1 MSEQVATA
9 GIEGDS
15 IVRRLIDTARR
26 RPRDM
31 AIIGAD
37 THVTY
42 ADLDAASLAIA
53 RAIIANGNGRRGN
66 VCLMLTDK
74 VAAIGAIFGA
84 MRSGN
89 ACVPLDATDPQA
101 RLRFILSDSEPVAL
115 LTDRVHLEL
124 ARALAPIG
132 CAVVDIDA
140 AARDDATLPL
150 PTIDPAQLAYVSY
163 TSGSTGTP
171 KGVTQT
177 HANALFFIDS
187 YSKAF
192 GIGPGDRVSVLSAI
206 GVPAGLGDIL
216 RGVALGASLCAFD
229 LRRNGVAQLAD
240 WLDRQRVTV
249 LHVVPTVFREMA
261 NRMDKARVLPHL
273 RVVHLGGEALFGADI
288 ALFRAHTLE
297 HCVMFNQLAS
307 TEVSVIARN
316 VVDHSMRVPY
326 EGAVAAGRPIDG
338 VRVEIRRDDGSV
350 AATDEAGEMIVTSA
364 HVSPGYW
371 RRPELDA
378 AAFSHDSGRPGWRR
392 YRSGDLGRI
401 DAAGRLWFLGRA
413 GTRVKVHG
421 HSVDLMEIEAAL
433 AGCPGV
439 VRSAVLAEA
448 GDAQTDSAQLVAYV
462 EAGPDVVRD
471 PADVRRHLAARV
483 PLHMLPATVRY
494 VASMPLTI
502 GGKIDRL
509 RVGDAEILA
518 PRVPTSS
525 PCDEIERGVAR
536 VFEALLGVESV
547 GADDDFFLLGGD
559 SLMGA
564 ELQLRIAERF
574 GVRVD
579 NFHANTTV
587 AGLAAAIRHE
597 RSRSAARVHDM
608 PIMLPLWRSGSE
620 IPLFIVHGRHGQ
632 AFVSPYFMRLLGD
645 DQPVWAFQARGLD
658 GASTP
663 HASIDAMADDY
674 LAEMRKVRP
683 HGPYLLGSLC
693 AGVFIVTIMAR
704 RLREMGEAVLPLLL
718 LDPPNSVFQP
728 GYLNLSQQQFE
739 DKMRARKAAGGSG
752 GPVGDPSYMQALL
765 RTVLAFERAIAMH
778 RPLPYDGDAFMLS
791 STARV
796 QGADVAY
803 FNRMFTGNV
812 VRHEIGAT
820 HRQAMHPH
828 NPAFIRAL
836 AASMAKIRAAARGVA
851 PAERS
856 IATAG

>member
-1 MSEQVATA
+1 MSGQAATA

-15 IVRRLIDTARR
+15 IVRRLLDTARH
-26 RPRDM
+26 RPRDI

-37 THVTY
+37 AHVTY

-53 RAIIANGNGRRGN
+53 QAIVANGNGRRGN

-74 VAAIGAIFGA
+74 VAAIAAIFGA

-89 ACVPLDATDPQA
+89 ACVPIDATDPPA
-101 RLRFILSDSEPVAL
+101 RLRFILTDSEPVAVL
-115 LTDRVHLEL
+115 ADRVHIEL
-124 ARALAPIG
+124 ARELAPIG
-132 CAVVDIDA
+132 CAVLDIDA
-140 AARDDATLPL
+140 AAHHDEALPL
-150 PTIDPAQLAYVSY
+150 PAIDPVQVAYVSY

-187 YSKAF
+187 YAKAF

-229 LRRNGVAQLAD
+229 IRRNGVAQLAD
-240 WLDRQRVTV
+240 WLDRRRVTV
-249 LHVVPTVFREMA
+249 LHLVPTVFREMA

-273 RVVHLGGEALFGADI
+273 RLVHLGGEALFGADI

-316 VVDHSMRVPY
+316 VVDHRVQVPL
-326 EGAVAAGRPIDG
+326 EGVVAAGRPLDG
-338 VRVEIRRDDGSV
+338 VHVEIRRDDGSV
-350 AATDEAGEMIVTSA
+350 AATDEAGEMTVTSA
-364 HVSPGYW
+364 HASPGYW
-371 RRPELDA
+371 RRPDLDA
-378 AAFSHDSGRPGWRR
+378 AAFSPDPVRPGWRR

-401 DAAGRLWFLGRA
+401 DATGTLWFLGRA

-421 HSVDLMEIEAAL
+421 HSVDLMEVEAAL

-439 VRSAVLAEA
+439 VKSAVLAEA
-448 GDAQTDSAQLVAYV
+448 GDAQTDSARLVAYI
-462 EAGPDVVRD
+462 EADPRAVRD
-471 PADVRRHLAARV
+471 PAVVRRHLAGRV
-483 PLHMLPATVRY
+483 PVYMLPAMVRY
-494 VASMPLTI
+494 VAPMPLTV

-509 RVGDAEILA
+509 RLGDAEILA
-518 PRVPTSS
+518 TRVATPP
-525 PCDEIERGVAR
+525 PCDEIERGVAGI
-536 VFEALLGVESV
+536 FETLLGVESV
-547 GADDDFFLLGGD
+547 SAADDFFLLGGD

-564 ELQLRIAERF
+564 ELQLRLAERF

-579 NFHANTTV
+579 NFHENATV
-587 AGLAAAIRHE
+587 AGLAAGIRRE
-597 RSRSAARVHDM
+597 RSRSGVRVHDM
-608 PIMLPLWRSGSE
+608 PIMLPLWQSGGE

-674 LAEMRKVRP
+674 VAEMRKVRP
-683 HGPYLLGSLC
+683 QGPYLLGSLC

-704 RLREMGEAVLPLLL
+704 RLREMGETVLPLLL

-728 GYLNLSQQQFE
+728 GYLNLTQQQFE
-739 DKMRARKAAGGSG
+739 AKMRARKAAGGSG

-796 QGADVAY
+796 QGADVAC
-803 FNRMFTGNV
+803 FNGMFTGNV

-836 AASMAKIRAAARGVA
+836 MASMAKIRAAAHDLA
-851 PAERS
+851 PPERS
-856 IATAG
+856 VVGAG

>member
-1 MSEQVATA
+1 MSDHATTTS
-9 GIEGDS
+9 IGDDT
-15 IVRRLIDTARR
+15 IIGRLINIARQ
-26 RPRDM
+26 RPESL
-31 AIIGAD
+31 AIIDAD
-37 THVTY
+37 ARVTY

-53 RAIIANGNGRRGN
+53 RAIVATSDGRRGN

-74 VAAIGAIFGA
+74 VAAIRAIFGA

-89 ACVPLDATDPQA
+89 ACVPLDAADPQS
-101 RLRFILSDSEPVAL
+101 RLRFILRDSEPVAL
-115 LTDRVHLEL
+115 LTDRVHIEL
-124 ARALAPIG
+124 AHALAPVG
-132 CAVVDIDA
+132 CAVVDVDA
-140 AARDDATLPL
+140 APRHDIAQSLPA
-150 PTIDPAQLAYVSY
+150 IDPARLAYVSY

-187 YSKAF
+187 YATAF
-192 GIGPGDRVSVLSAI
+192 GIGPGDRISVLSAI

-216 RGVALGASLCAFD
+216 RGIVLGASLCAFD
-229 LRRNGVAQLAD
+229 IRRTGVAQLAG

-249 LHVVPTVFREMA
+249 LHAVPTVFREMA
-261 NRMDKARVLPHL
+261 NRMAGARVLPHL
-273 RVVHLGGEALFGADI
+273 RLVHLGGEALFSADI

-316 VVDHSMRVPY
+316 TVDHRTQVPC
-326 EGAVAAGRPIDG
+326 EGVVAAGRPIDG
-338 VRVEIRRDDGSV
+338 VHVEIRREDGSV
-350 AATDEAGEMIVTSA
+350 AAADEAGEMIVASA

-371 RRPELDA
+371 RRPDLDA
-378 AAFSHDSGRPGWRR
+378 AAFSPDPARPGWRR

-439 VRSAVLAEA
+439 VKSAVLAEA
-448 GDAQTDSAQLVAYV
+448 GDAQTDSARLVAYV
-462 EAGPDVVRD
+462 EAGPDAVRD
-471 PADVRRHLAARV
+471 PAAVRRHLAGRV
-483 PLHMLPATVRY
+483 PLYMLPATVRY

-502 GGKIDRL
+502 GGKIDRMRL
-509 RVGDAEILA
+509 GEAETLPASATAAA
-518 PRVPTSS
+518 PD
-525 PCDEIERGVAR
+525 DEIERGVGR
-536 VFEALLGVESV
+536 VFEALLKIESV
-547 GADDDFFLLGGD
+547 GAEDDFFLLGGD

-564 ELQLRIAERF
+564 ELQVRLAEQF
-574 GVRVD
+574 GVRVA
-579 NFHANTTV
+579 NFHEDATV
-587 AGLAAAIRHE
+587 AGIAAGIRRE
-597 RSRSAARVHDM
+597 RSRSATRVHDM
-608 PIMLPLWRSGSE
+608 PVMLPLWQSGNE

-645 DQPVWAFQARGLD
+645 DQPVWSFQARGLD

-663 HASIDAMADDY
+663 HGSIDAMADDY

-704 RLREMGEAVLPLLL
+704 RLRESGETVLPLLL

-728 GYLNLSQQQFE
+728 GYLNLTQAQFE
-739 DKMRARKAAGGSG
+739 EKMRARKAAGGSG

-765 RTVLAFERAIAMH
+765 RSVLAFERAIAMH

-796 QGADVAY
+796 RGADVAY
-803 FNRMFTGNV
+803 FNRMFTGKV
-812 VRHEIGAT
+812 VRYEIGAT

-828 NPAFIRAL
+828 NPAFIHAL
-836 AASMAKIRAAARGVA
+836 VESVAQIRAAARGA
-851 PAERS
+851 PPAERTA
-856 IATAG
+856 ATAG